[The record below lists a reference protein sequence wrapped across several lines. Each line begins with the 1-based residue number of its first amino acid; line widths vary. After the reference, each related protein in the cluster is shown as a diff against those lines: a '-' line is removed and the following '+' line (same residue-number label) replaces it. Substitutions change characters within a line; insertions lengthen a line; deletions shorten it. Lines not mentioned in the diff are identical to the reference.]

1 MPCGEMGADQ
11 IFTALADATRRDIV
25 EALARE
31 GACTAT
37 KLAADMPITRQAVA
51 KHLTHLH
58 RARLVV
64 PERKGRE
71 TCYRLTTGAI
81 NHAID
86 WLEEICDQAQE
97 QEQRAA

>member
-1 MPCGEMGADQ
+1 MRADQ
-11 IFTALADATRRDIV
+11 VFTALADGTRREIV
-25 EALARE
+25 AVLARE

-37 KLAADMPITRQAVA
+37 RLAADMPITRQAVA

-64 PERKGRE
+64 PERRGRE
-71 TCYRLTTGAI
+71 TCYRLTTSPI

-86 WLEEICDQAQE
+86 WLEEICGQAQA
-97 QEQRAA
+97 QQAA